1 MTNDVELV
9 LAANDELGEG
19 PVWHVDE
26 QALYWVDIDGLRYHR
41 LEPISSRHD
50 VIVVGEKVGSL
61 ALCQNE
67 CVVLATDRG
76 FSFFDPAEN
85 TLTPIGDPEAHK
97 PETRF
102 NDGAVDRAG
111 RFWAGTLGDGK
122 NNNLYRLDPDGTIH
136 RVETGID
143 ISNGI
148 GWSPD
153 NRTMYYVDSMPG
165 LIYAYDF
172 DLASGEITH
181 RRNWVDRSGQRGL
194 PDGLTVDSE
203 GFIWV
208 AIWDGYCL
216 ERYDPAGKLE
226 RRLTMP
232 VQYPT
237 SMAFGGAAL
246 DELYVTSALCE
257 IPVEERRPGAPDGGL
272 FRIRGAGRG
281 LPEPRFASQ

>member
-85 TLTPIGDPEAHK
+85 TLTPIGDPDAHK

-172 DLASGEITH
+172 DLASGDITH

-194 PDGLTVDSE
+194 PDGLTVDAE

>member
-172 DLASGEITH
+172 DLASGDITH

-194 PDGLTVDSE
+194 PDGLTVDAE

>member
-19 PVWHVDE
+19 PVWHTDE
-26 QALYWVDIDGLRYHR
+26 GALYWVDINGLRYHR
-41 LEPISSRHD
+41 LEPVSGRHD
-50 VIVVGEKVGSL
+50 VIVVGEKIGSL
-61 ALCQNE
+61 ALCQHE

-76 FSFFDPAEN
+76 FSFFDPGAN
-85 TLTPIGDPEAHK
+85 ALTPIGDPEAHK
-97 PETRF
+97 PETQF

-111 RFWAGTLGDGK
+111 RFWAGTLGDSFK
-122 NNNLYRLDPDGTIH
+122 NSLYRLDPNGTI
-136 RVETGID
+136 RQMDTGLD

-153 NRTMYYVDSMPG
+153 NRLMYLVDSTPG
-165 LIYAYDF
+165 TIYVYDF
-172 DLASGEITH
+172 DLASGDIAH
-181 RRNWVDRSGQRGL
+181 RRIWVDRSGQRGL
-194 PDGLTVDSE
+194 PDGLTVDAE

-216 ERYDPAGKLE
+216 ERYDPTGKLE
-226 RRLTMP
+226 RRLPLP

-246 DELYVTSALCE
+246 DELYVTSAWCE
-257 IPVEERRPGAPDGGL
+257 IPIEERRPGAPDGGL

-281 LPEPRFASQ
+281 LPEPRFAS

>member
-41 LEPISSRHD
+41 LEPVSSRHD

-85 TLTPIGDPEAHK
+85 TLTAIGDPEAHK

-111 RFWAGTLGDGK
+111 RFWAGTLGDAK
-122 NNNLYRLDPDGTIH
+122 NNNLYRLNPDGTIH

-172 DLASGEITH
+172 DLASGDITH

-194 PDGLTVDSE
+194 PDGLTVDAE

-226 RRLTMP
+226 RRLPMP

>member
-1 MTNDVELV
+1 MNNDVELV
-9 LAANDELGEG
+9 LAAHDELGEG

-26 QALYWVDIDGLRYHR
+26 QALYWVDIDGQRYHR
-41 LEPISSRHD
+41 LEPISGRHD
-50 VIVVGEKVGSL
+50 VIVVGEKVGCL
-61 ALCQNE
+61 GLCRHE
-67 CVVLATDRG
+67 CVVLASDHG

-85 TLTPIGDPEAHK
+85 TLTPIGDPESHK

-111 RFWAGTLGDGK
+111 RFWAGTLGDAR
-122 NNNLYRLDPDGTIH
+122 NNNLYRLDPDGAIH
-136 RVETGID
+136 HMETGIE

-172 DLASGEITH
+172 DLASGDIAH
-181 RRNWVDRSGQRGL
+181 KRIWVDRTGQQGL
-194 PDGLTVDSE
+194 PDGLTVDAE
-203 GFIWV
+203 GFIWIAV
-208 AIWDGYCL
+208 WDGYCL
-216 ERYDPAGKLE
+216 ERYDPTGKLE
-226 RRLTMP
+226 RRLPMP

-246 DELYVTSALCE
+246 DELYVTSALIE
-257 IPVEERRPGAPDGGL
+257 IPLSERRPGALDGGL
-272 FRIRGAGRG
+272 FRIGGAGRG
-281 LPEPRFASQ
+281 LPEPRFAS